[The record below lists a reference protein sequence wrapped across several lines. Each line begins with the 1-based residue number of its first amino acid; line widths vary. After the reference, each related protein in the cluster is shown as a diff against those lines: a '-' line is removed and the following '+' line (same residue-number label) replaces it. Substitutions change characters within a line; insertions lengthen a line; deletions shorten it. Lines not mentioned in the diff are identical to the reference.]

1 LRLAVCGL
9 VGLPAVVF
17 SVALPIGAVYVWL
30 TTGLSPLTQVREGGW
45 RAVLVMWPIVGS
57 LFASIHV
64 FGAFLEGGAQG
75 RAAIASITIC
85 LLALWV
91 LALRRG
97 RGYAH
102 TIVRRWL

>member
-1 LRLAVCGL
+1 M
-9 VGLPAVVF
+9 
-17 SVALPIGAVYVWL
+17 WL

-45 RAVLVMWPIVGS
+45 PAVLVMWPIVGS
-57 LFASIHV
+57 LFAGIHV

-75 RAAIASITIC
+75 RAGIAGITFG

-97 RGYAH
+97 RVYEH
-102 TIVRRWL
+102 TIARRWL